1 MGINRTLMK
10 KSFAIWLI
18 IGFGLVFASCRS
30 QRAAPLLIT
39 EKLVPATSVVDKGVY
54 RIKAGDKLLIRNLNW
69 SSELF
74 PDPNPQMSAGEVS
87 AGYEALVRTDG
98 SISLPEVGL
107 LTVAGRTRQSLTDT
121 LSTLYRELR
130 NPLFEVSI
138 TSLRVRVLGSVNV
151 QGIVMLENDFL
162 TLGEILARSGGINY
176 TEASNVI
183 QIIRS
188 EGTQQQVIEY
198 DFQDLG
204 NPLIMNQNIYDN
216 DLIYVPPSRG
226 SIRSVRYQRALVLA
240 QPVIT
245 ALNLTLIILNFVS
258 LRP

>member
-1 MGINRTLMK
+1 MIITSMK
-10 KSFAIWLI
+10 KSFAVGLI
-18 IGFGLVFASCRS
+18 VACGMLFVSCRS
-30 QRAAPLLIT
+30 QRVAPVLNTQALTPI
-39 EKLVPATSVVDKGVY
+39 TSVVNKGVY

-74 PDPNPQMSAGEVS
+74 PDPNQQTVVGGVS
-87 AGYEALVRTDG
+87 AGYEAMVRTDG

-107 LTVAGRTRQSLTDT
+107 LPVAGRTRQSVADT
-121 LSTLYRELR
+121 LSTLYRDLR
-130 NPLFEVSI
+130 NPLFEVSV
-138 TSLRVRVLGSVNV
+138 TNLRVQVLGSVNM
-151 QGIVMLENDFL
+151 QGIIMLENDFL
-162 TLGEILARSGGINY
+162 TLGEILARSGGIRY
-176 TEASNVI
+176 AEASSVI

-204 NPLIMNQNIYDN
+204 NPLIINQNIYDN

-226 SIRSVRYQRALVLA
+226 AIRSVKYQRVLVLA
-240 QPVIT
+240 QPVIA
-245 ALNLTLIILNFVS
+245 ALNLTLIIINFVS

>member
-1 MGINRTLMK
+1 MK
-10 KSFAIWLI
+10 RSLAIWPI
-18 IGFGLVFASCRS
+18 IVCGLLFASCRS
-30 QRAAPLLIT
+30 QRPAPVLNT
-39 EKLVPATSVVDKGVY
+39 EALSPVTSVVDKGVY
-54 RIKAGDKLLIRNLNW
+54 RIKAGDQLLIRNLNW

-74 PDPNPQMSAGEVS
+74 PDPNQTTGGSAGE
-87 AGYEALVRTDG
+87 GYDAVVRTDG

-107 LTVAGRTRQSLTDT
+107 LPVAGLTRQSVADT
-121 LSTLYRELR
+121 LSTLYRDLR

-138 TSLRVRVLGSVNV
+138 TNLRVQVLGSVNT
-151 QGIVMLENDFL
+151 QGIVVLDKDFL
-162 TLGEILARSGGINY
+162 TLGEILARSGGIKY

-183 QIIRS
+183 QVIRS

-216 DLIYVPPSRG
+216 DIVYVPPSRG
-226 SIRSVRYQRALVLA
+226 SIRSVKYQRALVLA

-245 ALNLTLIILNFVS
+245 ALNLTLIIINFIR

>member
-1 MGINRTLMK
+1 MK
-10 KSFAIWLI
+10 RSFAIWPI
-18 IGFGLVFASCRS
+18 IVCGLLFASCRS
-30 QRAAPLLIT
+30 QRPAPVLNT
-39 EKLVPATSVVDKGVY
+39 EALSPVASVVDKGVY
-54 RIKAGDKLLIRNLNW
+54 RIKAGDQLLIRNLNW

-74 PDPNPQMSAGEVS
+74 PDPNQATAGSAGE
-87 AGYEALVRTDG
+87 GYEAVVRTDG
-98 SISLPEVGL
+98 SIILPEVGL
-107 LTVAGRTRQSLTDT
+107 LPVVGRTRQSVADT
-121 LSTLYRELR
+121 LSTLYRDLR

-138 TSLRVRVLGSVNV
+138 TNLHVQVLGSVNT
-151 QGIVMLENDFL
+151 QGIVGLDKDFL
-162 TLGEILARSGGINY
+162 TLGEILARSGGIKY
-176 TEASNVI
+176 AEASNVI

-216 DLIYVPPSRG
+216 DIVYVPPSRG
-226 SIRSVRYQRALVLA
+226 SIRSVKYQRALVLA

-245 ALNLTLIILNFVS
+245 ALNLTLIVINFIR